1 MQLQERWS
9 EKQGAERGGLWPLLM
24 QLQQGD
30 QTLPLVLN
38 APSPWLHKATVPPGR
53 WCWLNGTCPGH
64 QYYIHATVETKCP
77 SQTAGGV
84 DVYMHKCWV
93 VTFCAVVAETCN
105 GAAKIRNYKIAVVSL
120 NSIGLLQLVLFSHQ
134 NKMNLKVYLENL
146 GEIVCAH
153 KKPNWCNW
161 DNHGS
166 KTDTDHSGYIWH
178 RALLFCGA
186 VQLLLIL
193 ICSLFEAHILN
204 GKQKKYIKKEMN
216 KCV

>member
-1 MQLQERWS
+1 M
-9 EKQGAERGGLWPLLM
+9 
-24 QLQQGD
+24 
-30 QTLPLVLN
+30 
-38 APSPWLHKATVPPGR
+38 
-53 WCWLNGTCPGH
+53 
-64 QYYIHATVETKCP
+64 
-77 SQTAGGV
+77 
-84 DVYMHKCWV
+84 
-93 VTFCAVVAETCN
+93 TFCAVVAETCN

-120 NSIGLLQLVLFSHQ
+120 NSMSLLQLVLFSHQ

-204 GKQKKYIKKEMN
+204 GKQTKYIKKEMN